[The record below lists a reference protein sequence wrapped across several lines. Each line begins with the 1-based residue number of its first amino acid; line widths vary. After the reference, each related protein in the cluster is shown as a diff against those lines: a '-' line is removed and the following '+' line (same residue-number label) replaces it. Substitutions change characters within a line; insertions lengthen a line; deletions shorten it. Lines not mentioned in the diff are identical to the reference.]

1 MTPTRGAIVRAHY
14 ETHVGSR
21 VLMTLTR
28 ADGRPIPFG
37 ATASQAHQDGEFI
50 VGDGGQ
56 VYLTGMH
63 EQGTVKVS
71 WGKTADSH
79 CTAAYHL
86 PSKDDSAVLNITA
99 QCV

>member
-1 MTPTRGAIVRAHY
+1 
-14 ETHVGSR
+14 
-21 VLMTLTR
+21 MTLKR

-37 ATASQAHQDGEFI
+37 ATASQARQEGEFI

-56 VYLTGMH
+56 VYLTGMQ
-63 EQGTVKVS
+63 ETGTINVS

-86 PSKDDSAVLNITA
+86 PVEDQNPVLNITA